1 MELLLVTIVSF
12 NAKIVVNHPEIAQ
25 FVKEIEELVLELD
38 QFHIVH
44 VKMENSMMVLT
55 FTVKV
60 IFYK

>member
-1 MELLLVTIVSF
+1 MELLNVLNAVL
-12 NAKIVVNHPEIAQ
+12 NAKIVVNHPVIAQ
-25 FVKEIEELVLELD
+25 FAKEIGELVLELD
-38 QFHIVH
+38 KFHIVH